1 MAGSTQA
8 KIPSQ
13 LGRTA
18 VVTGATGGLGYETA
32 LALAR
37 AGSEVILTG
46 RDDRKG
52 RSAIEKISGEVTG
65 AKVSYEHLDLASLAS
80 VADFAQRM
88 GARQSLD
95 LLINNAGVMAL
106 PRRQTTADGFEM
118 QFGTNHLGHFA
129 LTAGLM
135 PLLRRATG
143 PRVVSVSSLAHRT
156 GFIDFNDL
164 QGARVYSPWKAY
176 GQSKLA
182 TLMFAL
188 ELQRRSDA
196 AGWNL
201 TSNAAHPGFAR
212 TNLFAS
218 GPGGLLSLATDFA
231 APFFASFGGGRRPAD
246 PVRGDEPGGKAGCVL
261 RTGRIWRTARRTGTR
276 ADHAAGAR
284 HGNGRQTLGCF
295 REIGGCHRSNRRSAD
310 ANWRKTSSMS
320 DFRRTIWSRC
330 CGSGS
335 RMSLFALIMLLPVRR
350 GQKQYRH
357 DALGLRH
364 QAQPSRGALAGGGTE
379 RLPRTDYRERG
390 PAETA
395 TDGRSRWQSCS
406 AGASGI

>member
-8 KIPSQ
+8 EIPSQ

-32 LALAR
+32 LALAK

-52 RSAIEKISGEVTG
+52 QSAIEKISREVTG

-88 GARQSLD
+88 HVRQSLE

-118 QFGTNHLGHFA
+118 QFGSNYLGHFA
-129 LTAGLM
+129 LTARLM
-135 PLLRRATG
+135 PLLRRASG
-143 PRVVSVSSLAHRT
+143 PRVVNVSSLAHRT
-156 GFIDFNDL
+156 GFIDFDDL

-188 ELQRRSDA
+188 GLQRRSDA

-201 TSNAAHPGFAR
+201 ISNAAHPGFAR
-212 TNLFAS
+212 TGLFAS
-218 GPGGLLSLATDFA
+218 GPGGLVSLATDFA
-231 APFFASFGGGRRPAD
+231 APFFGHSAADGARPILFAATS
-246 PVRGDEPGGKAGCVL
+246 PNARPGAYYGPGGIGEL
-261 RTGRIWRTARRTGTR
+261 R
-276 ADHAAGAR
+276 GAP
-284 HGNGRQTLGCF
+284 
-295 REIGGCHRSNRRSAD
+295 AV
-310 ANWRKTSSMS
+310 
-320 DFRRTIWSRC
+320 
-330 CGSGS
+330 
-335 RMSLFALIMLLPVRR
+335 ALIMPQAR
-350 GQKQYRH
+350 
-357 DALGLRH
+357 DAAAAARLWDV
-364 QAQPSRGALAGGGTE
+364 SEKLAGTSFE
-379 RLPRTDYRERG
+379 
-390 PAETA
+390 
-395 TDGRSRWQSCS
+395 
-406 AGASGI
+406 